1 MADSKAATSP
11 SLVDLPLDELLR
23 YGHSLGLTMPDDT
36 DRGEALRLVRA
47 RQELLVELDREAMFD
62 VVVWLRQPV
71 RKSAGKE
78 QLAELIAN
86 HAPMRFDGVSDR
98 GLDVL
103 VRLSG
108 IEFARGAPRPEIER
122 LLRKRAGMAGR
133 MRRLR
138 RRVVGSLIAK
148 LLSPAPTDGR
158 DTYRFLPEH
167 DAESLRND
175 IEHDGLVVGVKR
187 KLKGV
192 ADDYVREK
200 LDEIERR
207 IDAKLDEIDARLS
220 EWRDREVTHR
230 LNILKWTLAVSILV
244 ALLSL
249 LYDRLR
255 G

>member
-1 MADSKAATSP
+1 MAGSKAATSP

-23 YGHSLGLTMPDDT
+23 YGRSLGLTLPDDT

-47 RQELLVELDREAMFD
+47 RQELLVELDREAMLD

-78 QLAELIAN
+78 QLAELIAS
-86 HAPMRFDGVSDR
+86 HAPARFDGVSDR
-98 GLDVL
+98 GLRVL
-103 VRLSG
+103 ARLSG
-108 IEFARGAPRPEIER
+108 IELARGAPRQELER
-122 LLRKRAGMAGR
+122 LLRKRVGVAGR

-138 RRVVGSLIAK
+138 RRVIGSLIAK
-148 LLSPAPTDGR
+148 VLSSASTGGR

-167 DAESLRND
+167 DTGSLRND
-175 IEHDGLVVGVKR
+175 IEQNGLVGGVKR

-230 LNILKWTLAVSILV
+230 LLILKWTLGVSILV